1 MQMHD
6 FKRGHASAFV
16 VTTASGLEAK
26 ARSEL
31 RKLLGGAD
39 FGGLFLKGNI
49 LLLSDQPEAEAAA
62 RVREADT
69 TYVGHLSPVQ
79 FRFAMPEG
87 VPDYDGWAAVIAG
100 TGALGPGKTFTVRC
114 NRRGSHDWH
123 GRDLEKA
130 FALAVERAT
139 GSQGEY
145 LIPTDFIISVEVY
158 QDIAFVGISPS
169 DHVVK
174 KEIKEQR
181 KYGPGERPL
190 NRAQWKLRE
199 ALREFDIIPHPDARA
214 LDIGSAPGG
223 WASAL
228 AGLCVEVV
236 AVDPADLAPSVT
248 ALANVRHLRCRA
260 EDVPAMADELG
271 AFDLLTN
278 DMNMDPDESARLM
291 CRLADL
297 LKDGAPAVMTIKFVS
312 PRRRQHEREA
322 REILAERY
330 DDIRIRRL
338 PHNKMETTAAMVKR
352 PG

>member
-1 MQMHD
+1 MHD
-6 FKRGHASAFV
+6 FKQGHVSAFV
-16 VTTASGLEAK
+16 VTTASGLEAR

-31 RKLLGGAD
+31 RKILGAAH
-39 FGGLFLKGNI
+39 FGDLFLKGNI
-49 LLLSDQPEAEAAA
+49 LLLSDLPEAEAAA
-62 RVREADT
+62 RVRDAET

-79 FRFAMPEG
+79 FRFTMPNG
-87 VPDYDGWAAVIAG
+87 VPDYDAWAAEIAG

-123 GRDLEKA
+123 SRDLEKTL
-130 FALAVERAT
+130 ALAVERTT
-139 GSQGEY
+139 GAQGEY
-145 LIPTDFIISVEVY
+145 LIATDFIISVEVY

-174 KEIKEQR
+174 KEIKEKR
-181 KYGPGERPL
+181 KYAPGERPL
-190 NRAQWKLRE
+190 NRAQWKLQE

-223 WASAL
+223 WASVL
-228 AGLCVEVV
+228 AGLCAEVV
-236 AVDPADLAPSVT
+236 AVDPADLAPSVA
-248 ALANVRHLRCRA
+248 ALANVRHLRLRA
-260 EDVPAMADELG
+260 EELAGMADELG
-271 AFDLLTN
+271 EFDLLAN

-291 CRLADL
+291 CRLAGL
-297 LKDGAPAVMTIKFVS
+297 LKDGARAVMTIKFVTG
-312 PRRRQHEREA
+312 RRREHEREA